1 MVRENQEDESD
12 AIVPSDSR
20 MGFDED
26 VEVPRNKTIFNKA
39 WIWIVKIYILQINL
53 LFIKFKILIYFYQ
66 TIIIINSN

>member
-39 WIWIVKIYILQINL
+39 
-53 LFIKFKILIYFYQ
+53 
-66 TIIIINSN
+66 